1 MVEIRTTQLQSQAS
15 SSASSSS
22 IQSAPP
28 RIDETFI
35 ADEVLGVRRGYRRG
49 VGPKLKGAASTSS
62 TAASPPRDPPVPDS
76 ELRDF
81 FSQTQSY
88 LAAAH
93 QRESVLLAQRDAERQ
108 YFNEQLRYMSSALAR
123 LVPGFHMSIQPPAAP
138 DILPMPP
145 PPTLPPRFR
154 SKPPP
159 PTSDPQDNAD
169 EDDTDL
175 DS

>member
-1 MVEIRTTQLQSQAS
+1 MIV
-15 SSASSSS
+15 
-22 IQSAPP
+22 
-28 RIDETFI
+28 
-35 ADEVLGVRRGYRRG
+35 DEVLGVRRGYRRG
-49 VGPKLKGAASTSS
+49 VGPKFKGAASTSS
-62 TAASPPRDPPVPDS
+62 TVASPPRDPPVPDS

-81 FSQTQSY
+81 FSQTQNY

-123 LVPGFHMSIQPPAAP
+123 LVPGFHMSIQLPAAP
-138 DILPMPP
+138 DILPMLP

-154 SKPPP
+154 SEPPP

>member
-1 MVEIRTTQLQSQAS
+1 MVEICTIQLQSQAS

-22 IQSAPP
+22 TQSVPP
-28 RIDETFI
+28 RIDVTLI
-35 ADEVLGVRRGYRRG
+35 ADEVLGVTRGYTRG
-49 VGPKLKGAASTSS
+49 VGLKLKGAAITSS
-62 TAASPPRDPPVPDS
+62 TAASLPQDPLVPDS

-93 QRESVLLAQRDAERQ
+93 KRKAVLLTEHDAKRQ
-108 YFNEQLRYMSSALAR
+108 YFNEQLRYMSSVLVR
-123 LVPGFHMSIQPPAAP
+123 LVLGFHIFIQLPIAP

-145 PPTLPPRFR
+145 PLTLPLRLR
-154 SKPPP
+154 SESPPL
-159 PTSDPQDNAD
+159 TQDNAD
-169 EDDTDL
+169 QDDTDL